1 VDLLFFIKVFI
12 ITVML
17 NSNNL
22 ILIYWRDFMYY
33 YEINSANKIRDRL
46 IIVFLSFSFFVIA
59 GGIVMIILGVVGDV
73 LRCLA

>member
-1 VDLLFFIKVFI
+1 
-12 ITVML
+12 
-17 NSNNL
+17 
-22 ILIYWRDFMYY
+22 MYY

-59 GGIVMIILGVVGDV
+59 GGIVMIILGVVGDI